1 MFPYPVPIHQFGTQ
15 ADSLEERV
23 RRLERAMLVTL
34 DSLQSVTELLERKFG
49 REALGPELLPLTSG
63 ANADL
68 EKILDDIGQ
77 LLKEG
82 KNAVA
87 ARHIRDAFGCHWDR
101 AHQLVSEW
109 NNYSREKKLRSLRLI
124 GYIRRLEGAEGS

>member
-1 MFPYPVPIHQFGTQ
+1 MFSNPFPILQLGAQT
-15 ADSLEERV
+15 ASLEERV
-23 RRLERAMLVTL
+23 QRLEQALLVTL

-49 REALGPELLPLTSG
+49 HEALGSELLPLTSTS
-63 ANADL
+63 NADL

-82 KNAVA
+82 KSSVA

-101 AHQLVSEW
+101 AHQLASEW
-109 NNYSREKKLRSLRLI
+109 NHYSREKKLRSLRLI
-124 GYIRRLEGAEGS
+124 GYIKRLEGS